1 MHLEQHL
8 GLPRIQ
14 GGGVVGRAGLVGG
27 AHLHQPG
34 PAAGQDVGHPEAPA
48 DLHQLPPGDG
58 HPPPR
63 RQGGEEE
70 KHGGGVVV
78 DHQGRLRAGE
88 GAQEGLDGRPPAAP
102 AAGGEVVLQVGIAP
116 GGLSHRRRRPRTERG
131 PAQVGVEHHAGGVD
145 HPPQGGPGQLR
156 APAEDGLL
164 QLIQAGDGR
173 QRPGPQGGAVLVQ
186 HLAGRLPPQGVGQGA
201 ARQGGAGEKQIHFG
215 QRTQQFR
222 LHRDPSRVS
231 FG

>member
-1 MHLEQHL
+1 M
-8 GLPRIQ
+8 
-14 GGGVVGRAGLVGG
+14 
-27 AHLHQPG
+27 
-34 PAAGQDVGHPEAPA
+34 
-48 DLHQLPPGDG
+48 
-58 HPPPR
+58 
-63 RQGGEEE
+63 
-70 KHGGGVVV
+70 
-78 DHQGRLRAGE
+78 
-88 GAQEGLDGRPPAAP
+88 
-102 AAGGEVVLQVGIAP
+102 
-116 GGLSHRRRRPRTERG
+116 
-131 PAQVGVEHHAGGVD
+131 EHHAGGVD

-222 LHRDPSRVS
+222 LLRDPSRVS